1 MMAALEQVTLLMTV
15 MRQLSDVMDQ
25 ERQVLRSMRLETLRD
40 LQAEKAALADAYEV
54 EMQRLRTRPE
64 VTGELAP
71 PVREEL
77 QQALRDFQG
86 SLAANV
92 AALQA
97 AQGVLEKLM
106 RLIGHSLAD
115 AAAPRGG
122 YGPAGESAQVI
133 PVAFNRHI

>member
-15 MRQLSDVMDQ
+15 MRQLCDVMDQ

-40 LQAEKAALADAYEV
+40 LQSEKAALADAYEV

-64 VTGELAP
+64 VTAELP
-71 PVREEL
+71 VPVREEL
-77 QQALRDFQG
+77 QQALRDFQR

-106 RLIGHSLAD
+106 RLIGDSLAEGG
-115 AAAPRGG
+115 AARGG
-122 YGPAGESAQVI
+122 YGPPAGAGQVI
-133 PVAFNRHI
+133 PVAFNRHV